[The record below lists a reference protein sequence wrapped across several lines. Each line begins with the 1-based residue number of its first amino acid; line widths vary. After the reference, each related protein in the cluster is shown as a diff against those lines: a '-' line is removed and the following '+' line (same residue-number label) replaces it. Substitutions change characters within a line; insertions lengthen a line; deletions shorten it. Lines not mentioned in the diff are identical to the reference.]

1 MIMTAEEMNI
11 TIEEIE
17 DAIDF
22 CKKNPMIFY
31 DYTSR
36 LIPVQRKPLVNADQ
50 LIGFEG

>member
-1 MIMTAEEMNI
+1 MTVEEMNI

-22 CKKNPMIFY
+22 CKKHPMTFY
-31 DYTSR
+31 DYPSM
-36 LIPVQRKPLVNADQ
+36 LISEQRKPLVNADQ